1 VQRLPRFVDRI
12 PDPLDRRRVRVSMNS
27 AGRAVLDGREQIV
40 EEVMKKATSEAFSDE
55 ELWCLKVAAPLLERL
70 AEVL

>member
-1 VQRLPRFVDRI
+1 
-12 PDPLDRRRVRVSMNS
+12 MNS